1 MKGGDRMSD
10 LESKVH
16 EITMEYLRQNPV
28 TGING
33 QNPSPEAFARIY
45 KTYFHR
51 ILIIMQ
57 SH

>member
-1 MKGGDRMSD
+1 MSD

-33 QNPSPEAFARIY
+33 QKPSPEAFARIY